1 MTVKMETI
9 FETIF
14 EKKGRLEVQLH
25 NNWLT
30 NGMNFR
36 RYHND
41 TMIGFMESRVSFVGN
56 QY

>member
-1 MTVKMETI
+1 MTVKM
-9 FETIF
+9 ETIF

-30 NGMNFR
+30 NGKNFR
-36 RYHND
+36 RYYND
-41 TMIGFMESRVSFVGN
+41 KMLSFMESRVSLMGN

>member
-1 MTVKMETI
+1 MTVKM
-9 FETIF
+9 ETIF

-41 TMIGFMESRVSFVGN
+41 TMLGFMESRVSLVGN
-56 QY
+56 QYWTR